1 MATVHKKIC
10 DLCGKES
17 DESRSEYSING
28 YNSIKVKISDY
39 NEKSFLLCD
48 ECMIN
53 HGLIK
58 EEDKSKKYSQF
69 SEEEDLKDK
78 VFDLLAEIVAERID
92 R

>member
-1 MATVHKKIC
+1 MATLHKKIC

-48 ECMIN
+48 ECMIS
-53 HGLIK
+53 HESK
-58 EEDKSKKYSQF
+58 EYSQF

-78 VFDLLAEIVAERID
+78 VFDLLAEIVSERID

>member
-1 MATVHKKIC
+1 MAIVHKKIC

-48 ECMIN
+48 ECMIS
-53 HGLIK
+53 HELMK
-58 EEDKSKKYSQF
+58 KEDKSKKYSQF

-78 VFDLLAEIVAERID
+78 VFDLLAEIVSERID